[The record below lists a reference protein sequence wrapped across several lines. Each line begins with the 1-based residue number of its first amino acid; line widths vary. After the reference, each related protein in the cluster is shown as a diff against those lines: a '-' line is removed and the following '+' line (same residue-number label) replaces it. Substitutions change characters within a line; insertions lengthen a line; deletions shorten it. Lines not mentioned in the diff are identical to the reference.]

1 MDHLDRLQQPTHE
14 RAPPPAPPG
23 PLCFLVFVFPR
34 PPAASGPPGRP
45 LTVESK
51 TLRPAKT
58 LAEHNNAQNARDTM
72 LERGYT
78 LRVPAPRVTPKG
90 QEHIKYFWDRQGEV
104 AKRLSAPAQPTGFQK
119 ELCTGGTRQ
128 CRVAAHVVKTV
139 VSCPRHSRVAARHS
153 MFCLE
158 K

>member
-51 TLRPAKT
+51 TLR
-58 LAEHNNAQNARDTM
+58 LDECRYGISV
-72 LERGYT
+72 L
-78 LRVPAPRVTPKG
+78 LRVKLVDK
-90 QEHIKYFWDRQGEV
+90 F
-104 AKRLSAPAQPTGFQK
+104 
-119 ELCTGGTRQ
+119 
-128 CRVAAHVVKTV
+128 VVIIY
-139 VSCPRHSRVAARHS
+139 
-153 MFCLE
+153 
-158 K
+158 

>member
-51 TLRPAKT
+51 TLRP
-58 LAEHNNAQNARDTM
+58 
-72 LERGYT
+72 
-78 LRVPAPRVTPKG
+78 
-90 QEHIKYFWDRQGEV
+90 
-104 AKRLSAPAQPTGFQK
+104 
-119 ELCTGGTRQ
+119 GTRLTTAGI
-128 CRVAAHVVKTV
+128 RVWLQRTLLTSTAT
-139 VSCPRHSRVAARHS
+139 
-153 MFCLE
+153 
-158 K
+158 

>member
-51 TLRPAKT
+51 TLRPGTQPVPEPHSSEAVVTKVWTHPPKT
-58 LAEHNNAQNARDTM
+58 L
-72 LERGYT
+72 
-78 LRVPAPRVTPKG
+78 LRVV
-90 QEHIKYFWDRQGEV
+90 
-104 AKRLSAPAQPTGFQK
+104 LSSASV
-119 ELCTGGTRQ
+119 LL
-128 CRVAAHVVKTV
+128 
-139 VSCPRHSRVAARHS
+139 SLS
-153 MFCLE
+153 
-158 K
+158 

>member
-51 TLRPAKT
+51 TLRPASADGPSCFSPRQFCAPLGSSIGT
-58 LAEHNNAQNARDTM
+58 TAGILPASLLRLEMGVDTQ
-72 LERGYT
+72 T
-78 LRVPAPRVTPKG
+78 
-90 QEHIKYFWDRQGEV
+90 
-104 AKRLSAPAQPTGFQK
+104 QP
-119 ELCTGGTRQ
+119 
-128 CRVAAHVVKTV
+128 V
-139 VSCPRHSRVAARHS
+139 
-153 MFCLE
+153 
-158 K
+158 

>member
-51 TLRPAKT
+51 TLRPTEVPGK
-58 LAEHNNAQNARDTM
+58 LVGPGVARWGRFRAPIWPRISSIP
-72 LERGYT
+72 LGPNQSF
-78 LRVPAPRVTPKG
+78 LRVLAP
-90 QEHIKYFWDRQGEV
+90 
-104 AKRLSAPAQPTGFQK
+104 
-119 ELCTGGTRQ
+119 
-128 CRVAAHVVKTV
+128 
-139 VSCPRHSRVAARHS
+139 
-153 MFCLE
+153 
-158 K
+158 